1 MSAVLAETG
10 AINDGA
16 EVVELAEQRVFDRV
30 AQIVRLA
37 ETRARER
44 GIAYRGLLA
53 PEEAWTLV
61 QEHPSAKLIDVRS
74 SEELT
79 LIGRVP
85 GALEIEWRQYPEWE
99 LNPDF
104 LAEVKAR
111 VAPDDFLLLL
121 CRSGVRSREAAELL
135 AREGFRNA
143 FNVLEGFEG
152 DKNAASQRIV
162 AGWKA
167 RGLPW
172 SH

>member
-1 MSAVLAETG
+1 MSAVLAQ
-10 AINDGA
+10 
-16 EVVELAEQRVFDRV
+16 VVDLAEHHEQDRAAGV
-30 AQIVRLA
+30 AAIVERA
-37 ETRARER
+37 QQRARER
-44 GIAYRGLLA
+44 GISYRGLLT
-53 PEEAWTLV
+53 PEEAWALV
-61 QEHPSAKLIDVRS
+61 QDDPLAKLVDIRT

-85 GALEIEWRQYPEWE
+85 GALEIQWKLYPDWR

-104 LAEVKAR
+104 LLEVKAQLAPTDR
-111 VAPDDFLLLL
+111 VLLL
-121 CRSGVRSREAAELL
+121 CRSGVRSREAAEFLT
-135 AREGFRNA
+135 RHGYRNC

>member
-1 MSAVLAETG
+1 MSAAVAR
-10 AINDGA
+10 IVDIA
-16 EVVELAEQRVFDRV
+16 EVREADRV
-30 AQIVRLA
+30 EEIDEIIERA
-37 ETRARER
+37 ENRARER
-44 GIAYRGLLA
+44 GIAYRGLLM

-61 QEHPSAKLIDVRS
+61 QDDSSAKLVDIRA

-85 GALEIEWRQYPEWE
+85 GALEIQWKLYPDWR
-99 LNPDF
+99 LNPNF
-104 LAEVKAR
+104 LSEIKAHLGPTDR
-111 VAPDDFLLLL
+111 ILLL
-121 CRSGVRSREAAELL
+121 CRSGIRSREAAEFL
-135 AREGFRNA
+135 AREGFRNS

-152 DKNAASQRIV
+152 DKNSASQRVV

>member
-1 MSAVLAETG
+1 MSAVLTG
-10 AINDGA
+10 TADGA

-44 GIAYRGLLA
+44 GIAYRGLLT

-85 GALEIEWRQYPEWE
+85 GALEIEWRQYPEWD

-104 LAEVKAR
+104 LAEVKSR

>member
-1 MSAVLAETG
+1 MSAAVAQVVDLAE
-10 AINDGA
+10 ARSSNLA
-16 EVVELAEQRVFDRV
+16 EIIARAEQR
-30 AQIVRLA
+30 ARL
-37 ETRARER
+37 RDLS
-44 GIAYRGLLA
+44 YRGQLT
-53 PEEAWTLV
+53 PEEAWTLQ
-61 QEHPSAKLIDVRS
+61 QEHPSAKLIDVRT

-79 LIGRVP
+79 LIGCVP
-85 GALEIEWRQYPEWE
+85 GALSVPWKLYPDWR
-99 LNPDF
+99 LNPRF
-104 LAEVKAR
+104 LAEVKAN
-111 VAPDDFLLLL
+111 VAPTDLLLLL

-135 AREGFRNA
+135 AQQGFANC

>member
-1 MSAVLAETG
+1 MSAA
-10 AINDGA
+10 
-16 EVVELAEQRVFDRV
+16 V
-30 AQIVRLA
+30 AQIVHLAQSRASDRADSLA
-37 ETRARER
+37 EIIERAEDRARER
-44 GIAYRGLLA
+44 GVSFRGQLT
-53 PEEAWTLV
+53 PDEAWTLQ
-61 QEHPSAKLIDVRS
+61 QEHPAAKLIDVRS
-74 SEELT
+74 SEELS

-85 GALEIEWRQYPEWE
+85 GALAVAWKLYPNWQ

-104 LAEVKAR
+104 VAQIKAS
-111 VAPDDFLLLL
+111 VAPTDIILLL

-135 AREGFRNA
+135 AHEGFANC

-152 DKNAASQRIV
+152 DKNASSQRTV

>member
-1 MSAVLAETG
+1 MSAAVAQVVDLAE
-10 AINDGA
+10 ARSSNLA
-16 EVVELAEQRVFDRV
+16 EIIARAEQR
-30 AQIVRLA
+30 ARL
-37 ETRARER
+37 RDLS
-44 GIAYRGLLA
+44 YRGQLT
-53 PEEAWTLV
+53 PEEAWTLQ
-61 QEHPSAKLIDVRS
+61 QEHPSAKLIDVRT

-79 LIGRVP
+79 LIGCVP
-85 GALEIEWRQYPEWE
+85 GALSVQWKLYPDWR
-99 LNPDF
+99 LNPRF
-104 LAEVKAR
+104 LAEVKAN
-111 VAPDDFLLLL
+111 VAPTDLLLLL

-135 AREGFRNA
+135 AQQGFANC

>member
-1 MSAVLAETG
+1 MSAVLAQIDNPADARVSDQEDSKLTE
-10 AINDGA
+10 IIRNA
-16 EVVELAEQRVFDRV
+16 ER
-30 AQIVRLA
+30 
-37 ETRARER
+37 RARER
-44 GIAYRGLLA
+44 GLSYRGQLT
-53 PEEAWTLV
+53 PDEAWTL
-61 QEHPSAKLIDVRS
+61 QQQHPAAKLIDVRS
-74 SEELT
+74 SEELS

-85 GALEIEWRQYPEWE
+85 GALAISWKLYPDWKR
-99 LNPDF
+99 NPDF
-104 LAEVKAR
+104 VSEVKAK
-111 VAPDDFLLLL
+111 VEATDLVLLL

-135 AREGFRNA
+135 AGEGFEYC

>member
-1 MSAVLAETG
+1 MSAA
-10 AINDGA
+10 
-16 EVVELAEQRVFDRV
+16 V
-30 AQIVRLA
+30 AQVVDLAKARASNLTEIIVRA
-37 ETRARER
+37 ENRARER
-44 GIAYRGLLA
+44 DLSYRGQLT
-53 PEEAWTLV
+53 PEEAWTLQ
-61 QEHPSAKLIDVRS
+61 QEHPSTKLIDVRT

-85 GALEIEWRQYPEWE
+85 GALSVQWKLYPDWRP
-99 LNPDF
+99 NPRF
-104 LAEVKAR
+104 LAEIKAT
-111 VAPDDFLLLL
+111 VSPDDLILLL

-135 AREGFRNA
+135 AREGFSNC